1 MTPLNLVILNVI
13 VILVVPVAGLILKII
28 IVIVKSIVIR
38 AGVVKILYK
47 SSKILLWLYRLFP
60 LLLKDNFQVNNKN
73 IIIIYK

>member
-47 SSKILLWLYRLFP
+47 SSKILL
-60 LLLKDNFQVNNKN
+60 
-73 IIIIYK
+73 